1 MQARYPIT
9 TQKFN
14 GARFDDHGLDLDVL
28 QELIAYKAL
37 LIETAKS
44 LWRAK
49 NPNRQRLKRNFE
61 ESVRL
66 KFYELEPGSVA
77 VPIERE
83 YEVADSALPFAHQPD
98 ELDEAAGLID
108 EAINAGAEDRMLPPE
123 FPKSVLPLFEN
134 LGKSIREDESIE
146 FLPPRERGGPSAL
159 YTHVVRRRL
168 LARLVDEYSDRVNVI
183 GEIRRASIDGNRF
196 AVRQDDGITI
206 EGKFQPEQ
214 EATITEALHEHAS
227 CRVEVSGK
235 GTFGAD
241 GVLKRIDEVDGL
253 IVRRLDEML
262 YDPSARPIWEIIEEL
277 GKSIPDTEWEKLP
290 LDASV
295 NLDRYL
301 YDDQETQP

>member
-1 MQARYPIT
+1 MQPRYPIT

-83 YEVADSALPFAHQPD
+83 YEVADSALPFAHQSD

-108 EAINAGAEDRMLPPE
+108 EAIKAGAEDRMLPPE

-183 GEIRRASIDGNRF
+183 GEVRRASIDGNRF
-196 AVRQDDGITI
+196 AVRQDDGVTI
-206 EGKFQPEQ
+206 EGRFLPEQ
-214 EATITEALHEHAS
+214 EAIITEALHEHSS
-227 CRVEVSGK
+227 CRVEISGK
-235 GTFGAD
+235 GTFGPD
-241 GVLKRIDEVDGL
+241 GFLKRIDEVDAL
-253 IVRRLDEML
+253 VVRRLDEFS
-262 YDPSARPIWEIIEEL
+262 YDPSARPIWEIVEEL

-290 LDASV
+290 LDAAV
-295 NLDRYL
+295 NLDSYL
-301 YDDQETQP
+301 YGDQEKQP

>member
-1 MQARYPIT
+1 MRTRYPIT

-14 GARFDDHGLDLDVL
+14 GARFEDHGLDLDVL

-108 EAINAGAEDRMLPPE
+108 EAIRAGAEDRMLPQE
-123 FPKSVLPLFEN
+123 FPKNVIPLFEN
-134 LGKSIREDESIE
+134 LGKSIRDDESIE
-146 FLPPRERGGPSAL
+146 FLPRERGGSNAV
-159 YTHVVRRRL
+159 YTLLVRKRL
-168 LARLVDEYSDRVNVI
+168 LARIADEYNDRVKVV
-183 GEIRRASIDGNRF
+183 GEVRRASIDGNRF
-196 AVRQDDGITI
+196 AVRQDDGVTI

-214 EATITEALHEHAS
+214 EAKITEALHEHSS
-227 CRVEVSGK
+227 CRVEVSGT
-235 GTFGAD
+235 GTFGPD
-241 GVLKRIDEVDGL
+241 GILKRIDEVDGL
-253 IVRRLDEML
+253 VVRRFDEML
-262 YDPSARPIWEIIEEL
+262 YDPSARPIWEIVEEL
-277 GKSIPDTEWEKLP
+277 GKSIPNTEWEKLP

-301 YDDQETQP
+301 YGDQETQA